1 MSEREKTEHK
11 KKKEVSLLG
20 IFGEDGLKELLYTMA
35 AATGFSFSVIDY
47 RGKTLIDSKIQNEY
61 CMKYMNQPQ
70 ICGECQMSAAFAAAK
85 AAIKCGPYIYSCPQ
99 GFVSIAVPVI
109 VNDQYLGAIV
119 GGRVRCEEGLLDEKE
134 AAVCSGHERKE
145 EEDRLFHSVEKLTR
159 QKLLA
164 IADLMFLLLKEMGE
178 KETLELQRG
187 SLERT
192 EKHLHSIRKKNEL
205 LKEELR
211 EKENESLKAKVLP
224 YFLLDM
230 FVSVSNLAILEN
242 ATQTEDFMT
251 EIASVLRYYIDETPD
266 MISMEKELFQIE
278 NYLKAIKKKFEN
290 RIDYKMT
297 YGDNCRRQKIPH
309 LTLFPFL
316 NYILNFA
323 IMPGNFRGTFLL
335 NVEETGDR
343 WFITMKLDDEEVSVH
358 KRIISGQL
366 DNISD
371 QEELLEQI
379 RNTKRRL
386 KYAYGD
392 DFKVRMQPDLVVI
405 ELPKTRS
412 ISE

>member
-11 KKKEVSLLG
+11 KKKEVSLQG

-159 QKLLA
+159 RKLLA

-192 EKHLHSIRKKNEL
+192 EKHLRDIRKKNET
-205 LKEELR
+205 LKEEIK
-211 EKENESLKAKVLP
+211 EKENAFLKAKVLP
-224 YFLLDM
+224 HFLLDM

-242 ATQTEDFMT
+242 ATRTEEFMSG
-251 EIASVLRYYIDETPD
+251 IASVLRYYIDETSD
-266 MISMEKELFQIE
+266 MISMEMELFQIE
-278 NYLKAIKKKFEN
+278 NYLKTIKKQFEN
-290 RIDYKMT
+290 RIDYRIT
-297 YGDNCRRQKIPH
+297 YADICRKQKIPH

-316 NYILNFA
+316 IYIVNFGV
-323 IMPGNFRGTFLL
+323 MPGNFRGTILL

-386 KYAYGD
+386 KYVYGD

-405 ELPKTRS
+405 ELPKTRN